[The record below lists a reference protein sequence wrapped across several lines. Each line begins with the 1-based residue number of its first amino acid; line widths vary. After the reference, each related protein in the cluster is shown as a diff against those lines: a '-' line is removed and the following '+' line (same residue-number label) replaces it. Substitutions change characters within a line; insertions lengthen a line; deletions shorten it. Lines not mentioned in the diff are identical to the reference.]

1 MSDLI
6 QQALNVKALASDPSL
21 REWPCLAMMLQSLES
36 LDVERLSFEQSERV
50 CELVLAIEGIFE
62 DFDPEWDEDYS
73 YISKAEL
80 RKFLDDNVVEQSTRL
95 IESEL
100 DRIIHELDEGVG
112 VLPVEAMQE
121 VRDHRDLMIPRL
133 IDVLKKTTRDAQRG
147 LLPDGNSH
155 FFAFFLLTELQAEEA
170 FPAILEAVSLPGE
183 LPFDLFGDAVTSTL
197 ARVLALFARDRHDTI
212 DELIRNRSLN
222 EYVRWEAAQTY
233 ALFVRDGLLSREEAV
248 RRLQT
253 HLREAIDRDDE
264 AIVNGLICELASLAP
279 EEALEDITEAY
290 RRDLADQSVIGLVD
304 IKDNIAEGDA
314 RVCKTLVQCAPTGIE
329 NATEELRHW
338 AAFRKTKSERPATSP
353 LPSLPMPH
361 FIEDVERSEPELEPI
376 LSGGSR
382 VGRNERCPCGSG
394 KKYKKCCGARK

>member
-1 MSDLI
+1 MSDLV
-6 QQALNVKALASDPSL
+6 QQALNAKALASDPSL
-21 REWPCLAMMLQSLES
+21 CEWPCLALILQAFEP
-36 LDVERLSFEQSERV
+36 LDVERLSFEQSEDV
-50 CELVLAIEGIFE
+50 CELVLAIQGLFE

-73 YISKAEL
+73 YVSKAEL
-80 RKFLDDNVVEQSTRL
+80 REFLDDHVVEKATRL

-100 DRIIHELDEGVG
+100 DRIIHELDEGVD

-121 VRDHRDLMIPRL
+121 VRDHRDLMLPRL
-133 IDVLKKTTRDAQRG
+133 IDVLKETTRDAQRD

-155 FFAFFLLTELQAEEA
+155 FFALFLLPELQAEEA

-197 ARVLALFARDRHDTI
+197 ARVLALFARDRHETI

-233 ALFVRDGLLSREEAV
+233 VFFVRDGLLSREEAV

-253 HLREAIDRDDE
+253 HLREAIERDDE
-264 AIVNGLICELASLAP
+264 AIVNGLICVLASLAP

-290 RRDLADQSVIGLVD
+290 RLDLADQGFVGLAD

-314 RVCKTLVQCAPTGIE
+314 RIRKTLERCEPTGIE

-338 AAFRKTKSERPATSP
+338 AAFQKKPKQPATPSP
-353 LPSLPMPH
+353 PFPPMPR
-361 FIEDVERSEPELEPI
+361 FLEDRERLEPPLEPV
-376 LSGGSR
+376 LSGGPR

-394 KKYKKCCGARK
+394 KKYKKCCGTRK